1 MAHCPECGS
10 KAKVFGDVKVS
21 GEVDYDVEPL
31 GGSQY
36 EAIPVGYWQVRLGP
50 EKFFCMVCN
59 LQLHGS
65 QELAEAGLPSQ
76 YFDVRSQDLGPDFD
90 VDEHV
95 RAMYWDD

>member
-1 MAHCPECGS
+1 M
-10 KAKVFGDVKVS
+10 
-21 GEVDYDVEPL
+21 EVDYDVEPL